1 MKIGSYSKP
10 TEDIY
15 ALKKKFFFVLL
26 SSFPTSK
33 CSFFFPKDYNP
44 QVYYF
49 KVEKAVRCSTIKQQG
64 SSYLC
69 GIISASAYWKKGK

>member
-1 MKIGSYSKP
+1 MKIGSYSKS

-15 ALKKKFFFVLL
+15 ALKKIFLCVLL
-26 SSFPTSK
+26 SSLPTSK

-49 KVEKAVRCSTIKQQG
+49 KVSKVERLSDAA
-64 SSYLC
+64 L
-69 GIISASAYWKKGK
+69 